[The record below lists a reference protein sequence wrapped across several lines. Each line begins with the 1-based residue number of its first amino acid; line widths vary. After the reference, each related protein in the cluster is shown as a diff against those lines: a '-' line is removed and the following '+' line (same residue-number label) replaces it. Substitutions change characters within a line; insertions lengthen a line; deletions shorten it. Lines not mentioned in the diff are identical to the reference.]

1 MRVGIC
7 RFSTS
12 SQFSYLLRGRETGLI
27 SDRLL
32 TLSSGHLTFASLR
45 TRMKRLDDAK
55 HHVDKA
61 KHILNTSGSAAR
73 LSWLSSY
80 CAYRA
85 GDVAMKQGRVSDG
98 M

>member
-1 MRVGIC
+1 MN
-7 RFSTS
+7 
-12 SQFSYLLRGRETGLI
+12 
-27 SDRLL
+27 
-32 TLSSGHLTFASLR
+32 
-45 TRMKRLDDAK
+45 RLDDAK

-61 KHILNTSGSAAR
+61 KHILDTSGSAAR

-85 GDVAMKQGRVSDG
+85 GDVAIKQGRVNDG